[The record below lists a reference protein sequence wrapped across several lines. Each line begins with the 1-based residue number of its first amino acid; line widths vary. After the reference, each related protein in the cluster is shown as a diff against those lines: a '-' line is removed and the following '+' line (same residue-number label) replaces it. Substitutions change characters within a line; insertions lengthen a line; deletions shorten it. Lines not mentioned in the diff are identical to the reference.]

1 MKGLQQHITGLTEEK
16 LELQRGLSQ
25 QATLNAS
32 LSEENMKLVE
42 QYNVQGK
49 AVEELHKKVG

>member
-1 MKGLQQHITGLTEEK
+1 MQQHITGLTEEK

-32 LSEENMKLVE
+32 PSEENMKLVE